1 MLSVLSTIHMVTD
14 GTNPRKVI
22 SCRLS
27 YGLAGDPWLAN
38 CRVSRDGDVNSSYSY
53 YSTHAAREGSKW
65 TWRHR
70 TTPWP
75 RPRAGTRASVS
86 TAGRRA
92 GPGASAGSSTAPSSA
107 SPSTGP
113 APTASPSR
121 SGQRGEGALCNV
133 TMVTV
138 WQVRYSPSVGRY
150 LVAARDIRPLELVLW
165 DAAAAV
171 GPSADRE
178 AVLGMHC

>member
-1 MLSVLSTIHMVTD
+1 MVTD

-70 TTPWP
+70 TAPWP

-121 SGQRGEGALCNV
+121 WGGGTWRNGAWNEGLRRFHNYEEGLCLDLL
-133 TMVTV
+133 
-138 WQVRYSPSVGRY
+138 
-150 LVAARDIRPLELVLW
+150 LVQSQ
-165 DAAAAV
+165 
-171 GPSADRE
+171 SAY
-178 AVLGMHC
+178 